1 MLLSDIDT
9 VGEKEI
15 QGKFP
20 VVPPTQLPQLS
31 VYAEPLGVLL
41 QSTGKFDVVKV
52 FSDDHQELIEFPAEQ
67 NALTCHTYAVFAS
80 KPFIVSE
87 LVYIPYLKFQDELP
101 LSL

>member
-9 VGEKEI
+9 VGEKAI

-20 VVPPTQLPQLS
+20 VEPPTQLPQLS

-52 FSDDHQELIEFPAEQ
+52 FSDDHQELIEFPTEQ

-80 KPFIVSE
+80 KPFIISE
-87 LVYIPYLKFQDELP
+87 LVYIPYLKFQDALP
-101 LSL
+101 LCL